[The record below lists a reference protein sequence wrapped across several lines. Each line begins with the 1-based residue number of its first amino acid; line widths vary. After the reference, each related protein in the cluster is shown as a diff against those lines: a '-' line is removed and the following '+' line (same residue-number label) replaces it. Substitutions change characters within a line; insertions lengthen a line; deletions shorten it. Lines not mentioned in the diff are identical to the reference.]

1 MHTRLTTVR
10 KAAGDSQVFSDILT
24 VFSRLSM
31 KSPLP
36 QFLLHTSSSP
46 VLPPTLFLAH
56 KPSVISLLLKDRSF
70 ELGNAVLFPELMVD
84 LISDNTNTSSFSFSL
99 SHTHTHHPHTPHT
112 TDFNYKLLSIRMPG
126 CFLALNYK
134 IIITITTWH

>member
-1 MHTRLTTVR
+1 M
-10 KAAGDSQVFSDILT
+10 DD
-24 VFSRLSM
+24 
-31 KSPLP
+31 
-36 QFLLHTSSSP
+36 
-46 VLPPTLFLAH
+46 TL
-56 KPSVISLLLKDRSF
+56 RSF

-99 SHTHTHHPHTPHT
+99 SHTHKHTHTSHT

-134 IIITITTWH
+134 TIVITIK